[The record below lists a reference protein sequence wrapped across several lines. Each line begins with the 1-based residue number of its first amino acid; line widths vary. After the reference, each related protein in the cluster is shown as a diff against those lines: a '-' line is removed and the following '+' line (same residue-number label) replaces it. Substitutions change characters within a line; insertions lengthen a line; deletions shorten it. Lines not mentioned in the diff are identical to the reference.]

1 MNVESNQEDIVCLDK
16 LIKPAEKGLSGFP
29 NGYIPSRVARIL
41 INF

>member
-16 LIKPAEKGLSGFP
+16 LIKPVEKGLLGFP
-29 NGYIPSRVARIL
+29 NGCIPSRVAL